1 MNSRDILNQIQAL
14 KEENQHLKQQNEDL
28 RKEIEQLQAARCTEI
43 EELVYLRWIN
53 ACLRYEMRNY
63 QPGPGETIARDLSR
77 TLSPKSEEKAKKL
90 ILAYA
95 NKEGFGDKGLDIS
108 DLDSD
113 QWSSYLTDS
122 VEPDFLPVNNL
133 ADNKTNHPSKTKVF
147 AKLMKLLRGKDNHHH
162 FQTPV
167 ANSAS
172 ADDIDYRNSHSDISL
187 RVDAGTY
194 RHSFDLQ
201 RPSSRGQNSTTG
213 ESSNC
218 SQRVSEDGCL
228 NILRSIDSI
237 TGYDQ
242 NSSPGIQPHEDAQ
255 NAAKTELVK
264 YAEALKISRSKPLFR
279 RRSAVFGSF

>member
-1 MNSRDILNQIQAL
+1 MNQIQAL
-14 KEENQHLKQQNEDL
+14 KGENQNLKQQNEDL

-77 TLSPKSEEKAKKL
+77 TLSPKSEETAKKL

-95 NKEGFGDKGLDIS
+95 NKEGSGDKALDIS

-113 QWSSYLTDS
+113 QWSSYFTDS
-122 VEPDFLPVNNL
+122 GEPDCLPG
-133 ADNKTNHPSKTKVF
+133 NKTNHHSKKKVF
-147 AKLMKLLRGKDNHHH
+147 AKLMKLLRGKDNNHH

-167 ANSAS
+167 TNSAS
-172 ADDIDYRNSHSDISL
+172 TDDIDSRNSHSDISL
-187 RVDAGTY
+187 RVDASTC

-201 RPSSRGQNSTTG
+201 RPYSRGRNSTTG

-218 SQRVSEDGCL
+218 PQRLSEDGSL
-228 NILRSIDSI
+228 NILRSINSI
-237 TGYDQ
+237 TGYDE

-255 NAAKTELVK
+255 NAAKNKLVK
-264 YAEALKISRSKPLFR
+264 YAEALKNSRPQPVR